1 MNWRFIFSGNFSGD
15 FEQYEPVGKRVLID
29 VTSILGLVLS
39 LALLI
44 VALFPKNLSFVYLY
58 IPPPL
63 LFASTLLVSRRSRKL
78 ELNCGLLL
86 LSLLLSLV
94 LYSIGLSNLGFLF
107 TCVLPPLAY
116 ILYGKRKGFPWV
128 LSINIGYGIFVAL
141 VLSNLV
147 AISFSKPLLWFGFAI
162 LILISSISR
171 LFTVWKERFA
181 SLMRDRIYYDRLTHL
196 PNRELLLKHISE
208 TVSPALIL
216 INIDDFKEINAT
228 YGYRAG
234 DRVLQCA
241 ADKLNQIL
249 PDAATGVYRLS
260 ADEFAVLIRQGEDT
274 RFQKSLT
281 NIANVIDRFL
291 RHEKCIYQ
299 NLEIRFRASMGIA
312 MAEEVGTERLFACA
326 DIALKTAKTTN
337 DSYLFYEQALDT
349 QKRYEDNIKWA
360 NILTDALDNGRVVPF
375 YQPIMDNR
383 TGEIVKYEALV
394 RLVDAQ
400 GEVISPH
407 FFLDIAKK
415 TKLHTRITK
424 IMLLRATEFMSV
436 NPVVVS
442 INLSF
447 EDIQDQSVR
456 DYLERIYKENP
467 AIFSH
472 LCFEITESEG
482 IKNYDLVSRFIRDM
496 KQRGCQVAIDDFG
509 TGYSNF
515 DYIIRLNVDFLK
527 IDGSLIKYI
536 IQERKSRVIVENIVD
551 FTKKMGIKT
560 IAEFVESKA
569 LLTEVKKLK
578 IDYSQGY
585 HIGRP
590 KPVTRENGSYT
601 SVKKTEVS
609 QPEDSGKPLE
619 PE

>member
-1 MNWRFIFSGNFSGD
+1 MNWPHIFSGNFARD
-15 FEQYEPVGKRVLID
+15 FEQYEPVGKRVF
-29 VTSILGLVLS
+29 VSATSILGFILTLVP
-39 LALLI
+39 LI
-44 VALFPKNLSFVYLY
+44 TVLFTGNPSRIYLY
-58 IPPPL
+58 IPAPL
-63 LFASTLLVSRRSRKL
+63 LFAGTLLMSRRSGKL
-78 ELNCGLLL
+78 ELICGLLL

-94 LYSIGLSNLGFLF
+94 LYSIGLNNLGFIF
-107 TCVLPPLAY
+107 TCVLPPIAY
-116 ILYGKRKGFPWV
+116 ILHGKRKGFRWV
-128 LSINIGYGIFVAL
+128 LSINIGYGIFVTL
-141 VLSNLV
+141 VLSNV
-147 AISFSKPLLWFGFAI
+147 VTTSFSKPLLWFGFAI
-162 LILISSISR
+162 LILISSISH
-171 LFTVWKERFA
+171 LFSAWKERYA
-181 SLMRDRIYYDRLTHL
+181 LLMRDRIYYDRLTHL

-208 TVSPALIL
+208 TVSPALLL

-241 ADKLNQIL
+241 ADRLNQIL
-249 PDAATGVYRLS
+249 PDSATGVYRLS
-260 ADEFAVLIRQGEDT
+260 ADEFAVLIRHGEDA

-312 MAEEVGTERLFACA
+312 IAEEVGTDRLFACA

-337 DSYLFYEQALDT
+337 DSFLFYEQALDT

-360 NILTDALDNGRVVPF
+360 NNLTDALDNSRVVPF

-383 TGEIVKYEALV
+383 SGEIVKYEALV

-400 GEVISPH
+400 GEIIPPH

-424 IMLLRATEFMSV
+424 IMLLRATEFMSM
-436 NPVVVS
+436 NPEVVS

-447 EDIQDQSVR
+447 EDILDQSVR
-456 DYLERIYKENP
+456 DYLDRIYKENS
-467 AIFSH
+467 AIFSQ

-496 KQRGCQVAIDDFG
+496 KKRGCQVAIDDFG
-509 TGYSNF
+509 SGYSNF
-515 DYIIRLNVDFLK
+515 DYLIRLNVDFLK

-536 IQERKSRVIVENIVD
+536 TQERNSRVIVENIVD

-569 LLTEVKKLK
+569 LYTEVKKLK

-585 HIGRP
+585 YIGRP
-590 KPVTRENGSYT
+590 KPVTRENG
-601 SVKKTEVS
+601 
-609 QPEDSGKPLE
+609 GG
-619 PE
+619 